1 MTGLYQLPWDFSL
14 GASLVGRQ
22 GYPRIV
28 YDEVTTNGAA
38 GATDVLLTQPGDLK
52 FKNVYEFDVRA
63 AKDFRIM
70 NRVGITLSADLFNV
84 PNQRTILQRE
94 GLLFFDGDYSG
105 NGNNITEMQSPRV
118 WRFGAKITY

>member
-1 MTGLYQLPWDFSL
+1 
-14 GASLVGRQ
+14 
-22 GYPRIV
+22 
-28 YDEVTTNGAA
+28 
-38 GATDVLLTQPGDLK
+38 
-52 FKNVYEFDVRA
+52 
-63 AKDFRIM
+63 M

-118 WRFGAKITY
+118 WRFGAKISY